1 MCHAAQT
8 VPISRVCFVDPAPE
22 ELKMLRNRSMFAL
35 TLFTL
40 AGTTYAN
47 DPGTLQLKSGN
58 VDVSNQTNV
67 LRANQAQAQRL
78 PERMVLVLDGALTPD
93 RRTLIESTGV
103 TIGDYLPTNAF
114 VVNTKDARIGAL
126 RALGFVD
133 SLIAFEDAWKIDP
146 MLGNRQLVTQKRKDY
161 AAQGKVASHVYLFAG
176 ASIVDGRKA
185 IEQMGGVEIMNHE
198 LVGDRFMI
206 GVLGTE
212 QNVRK
217 LAQIVDVQWIES
229 APEITYRNNTTRWVV
244 QSNTNGFFPMYDNGL
259 RGENQIVAIMDG
271 RVNVN
276 HCAFSDPEGDPF
288 GPDHRKIEAYNTSL
302 GSDFHGTHVAGT
314 VLGDN
319 GNDDNNRGVAYN
331 ARMIFDSTPSFSF
344 SQLNLHLTTHYGQ
357 GASIHTSSW
366 GDDGTTAYTG
376 MSRAIDTFSH
386 NNDDNLVIFA
396 ATNLS
401 SLRTPENA
409 KNVLAVGAS
418 QDANNQGSFCSG
430 GTGPTADG
438 RRKPEIFAPG
448 CNSQSARWDTS
459 CGTFGLTGTSMAAPA
474 IAGCAALTRQYFEDG
489 YYPSGVPTFDDGFTP
504 SGTLIKA
511 TLLNSAVNMT
521 NIGGFPSN
529 QEGWGRVLLDNALH
543 FPGDDQTM
551 IIRDVRN
558 SSAEAL
564 ETGDVTEFVVN
575 HDDLSVP
582 FKVTLVWHDAP
593 ATPNSSFTP
602 VNNLDLEV
610 DIPTGQTIR
619 GNNII
624 NGQSN
629 FDTTTDEINNVEMVM
644 LPAALSGEYTIR
656 VKGTGVN
663 QGPQGYA
670 IVITGDVTEA
680 APSCPADLNGDGA
693 LDFFDVSAFL
703 VAYNA
708 QDPVADF
715 NDDGMF
721 NFFDVS
727 AFLTA
732 FNAGCP

>member
-1 MCHAAQT
+1 
-8 VPISRVCFVDPAPE
+8 
-22 ELKMLRNRSMFAL
+22 MLRNRSMFAL
-35 TLFTL
+35 ALITF
-40 AGTTYAN
+40 AGTTHAN
-47 DPGTLQLKSGN
+47 QPGTLQLKSGN
-58 VDVSNQTNV
+58 VQVSNKTNV

-93 RRTLIESTGV
+93 RRAQIESTGV

-114 VVNTKDARIGAL
+114 VVNTRDARIGAL

-146 MLGNRQLVTQKRKDY
+146 MLGNRQLVTQERKDY

-198 LVGDRFMI
+198 LIGDRFMI

-217 LAQIVDVQWIES
+217 LAQIADVQWIES

-244 QSNTNGFFPMYDNGL
+244 QSNVNGFFPMYDNGL
-259 RGENQIVAIMDG
+259 RGENQLVAIMDG

-288 GPDHRKIEAYNTSL
+288 GPDHRKIEAYNTTL

-319 GNDDNNRGVAYN
+319 GNDDHNRGVAYN
-331 ARMIFDSTPSFSF
+331 ARMIFDTTPSFSF
-344 SQLNLHLTTHYGQ
+344 SQLNLHLSTHYTQ
-357 GASIHTSSW
+357 GAAIHTNSW

-376 MSRAIDTFSH
+376 MSRAIDSFSH

-430 GTGPTADG
+430 GIGPTADG

-448 CNSQSARWDTS
+448 CNSQSARWDTA

-511 TLLNSAVNMT
+511 TLLNSGVNMT

-551 IIRDVRN
+551 IIRDIRN
-558 SSAEAL
+558 SSAQAL
-564 ETGDVTEFVVN
+564 ETGDTTELVVT
-575 HDDLSVP
+575 HDDISVP

-610 DIPTGQTIR
+610 DLPTGQTIR
-619 GNNII
+619 GNNIV

-644 LPAALSGEYTIR
+644 LPAAFAGEYTIR

-670 IVITGDVTEA
+670 LVITGDVSESAGT
-680 APSCPADLNGDGA
+680 CGADLNDDGE
-693 LDFFDVSAFL
+693 LNFFDVSAFL

-715 NDDGMF
+715 NEDGMF